1 MSLLR
6 CTGYVNLAILH
17 RRMVKEHDLMV
28 NDTGFRAKKCVSYVQ
43 LGRIIESIDYETFN
57 RINDQYFEVQ
67 TEQIEGLW
75 RAVDGKELRGT
86 IDGVSGDKRGENV
99 IKVVSHEDLES
110 QIIGFY
116 SGKKESEKTIV
127 QQYFNQ
133 EDRLNSAYSFD
144 ALHTCPVLLESI
156 ESKRGIYLAQ
166 AAAAAVKKNQ
176 PELLEECQHM
186 IQNLPFTYDFEDLE
200 KGHGR
205 IEHRIAGL
213 YTMEASLLDERW
225 QNSGIQTLI
234 AIYRKRE
241 RTKDHKISQEI
252 VYFISNKALVTI
264 NDGNELYRAVRNH
277 WSVEADRAANR
288 NYVKDVNLGEDYLK
302 CYKTNRSRAIASVFN
317 VAVNLLR
324 RKNKINNLRVVRE
337 DCNFDRKY
345 AKSCFSTS

>member
-1 MSLLR
+1 M
-6 CTGYVNLAILH
+6 LH

-28 NDTGFRAKKCVSYVQ
+28 NDTGFRANKCVSYVQ
-43 LGRIIESIDYETFN
+43 LGRIIESTDYEAFN
-57 RINDQYFEVQ
+57 RINGQYFEVQ
-67 TEQIEGLW
+67 TEQIKGLW

-99 IKVVSHEDLES
+99 IKMVSHEDLES

-133 EDRLNSAYSFD
+133 QDTLHDAYSFD
-144 ALHTCPVLLESI
+144 ALHTCPILLESI
-156 ESKRGIYLAQ
+156 ENKGGVYLTQ
-166 AAAAAVKKNQ
+166 IKKNQ

-186 IQNLPFTYDFEDLE
+186 VQNLPYTYDFEDLE

-213 YTMEASLLDERW
+213 YAMEVSLLDERW
-225 QNSGIQTLI
+225 QYSGIQTLV

-252 VYFISNKALVTI
+252 VYFISNKALTTI

-277 WSVEADRAANR
+277 WSVESD